1 MRMLCEARLSGTD
14 HLTFTEN
21 LRNLEYF
28 HEERMTRRIALLFF
42 GASIVPAIS
51 LAQVRVDLSFTMSDS
66 VLLDATII
74 KPSGSP
80 PAGGFPGLV
89 LVHGFGGTKDEML
102 PVCLL
107 LASRGYEAL
116 AYSVRG
122 QGNSGGLSTIV
133 GDRERRDLLEI
144 IQHFRSVPDVDPD
157 HLGVTG
163 WSQGGIHSWMAALYQ
178 MPGVRAVA
186 PLLAT
191 PDFAQALAPNG
202 AVRYGL
208 TYEMSLSTVRYAP
221 ERDRVK
227 SFIIADQY
235 DSVMAYINARNLT
248 HLLDSVRIPVFQE
261 LGWADY
267 LFPVNGGI
275 EAAASLSA
283 RNVPIR
289 SYYGTNGHGEPIDNQ
304 EMSFELDQTVQWFDH
319 WLREL
324 PLTQD
329 SLPLVFYADDRP
341 GWPHHV
347 TLTWPPE
354 PYQTVRLFL
363 TTAGLA
369 TEPPMTDADL
379 SFALAYDQTYT
390 PEMGWDDAYGGT
402 RFGSAFSSLPTRL
415 VSEPLQDSVEIT
427 GIPRGLLH
435 VRSNATQFQ
444 AHVHLY
450 DVDQTDWKLIS
461 RASYGIRGNAIN
473 ETKDISFEASA
484 LSHIVPAGHS
494 LGMEITSLDTLRQD
508 QANTV
513 PFFVSSQ
520 SEVLSTSQSPSYVDI
535 PVVGT
540 GFVTA
545 IAEARQQPGPGF
557 RLEQNYPNPFNPVT
571 RIKYTIGGDRGE
583 GVGNRDM
590 GAGDWSGSARGG
602 AATLGPA
609 GAGPEGLGARK
620 TKLVVYD
627 ILGRQV
633 ATLVNEPKMPGNY
646 EVSFDASGLASG
658 MYIYRLSAGSSVQA
672 RTMILIK

>member
-21 LRNLEYF
+21 LRNLEYL

-122 QGNSGGLSTIV
+122 QGNSGGLSTVV

-235 DSVMAYINARNLT
+235 DNARNLT

-275 EAAASLSA
+275 EAAASLWA

-324 PLTQD
+324 PLSQD

-557 RLEQNYPNPFNPVT
+557 RLEQNYPNPFNPRTGIRFQVT
-571 RIKYTIGGDRGE
+571 
-583 GVGNRDM
+583 GVSDVKI
-590 GAGDWSGSARGG
+590 
-602 AATLGPA
+602 T
-609 GAGPEGLGARK
+609 
-620 TKLVVYD
+620 VYD
-627 ILGRQV
+627 ILGREV
-633 ATLVNEPKMPGNY
+633 RVLVNERKQPGIY
-646 EVSFDASGLASG
+646 EVSFDGSGLASG
-658 MYIYRLSAGSSVQA
+658 LYLYRLTARQMDGGQAGLYVAA
-672 RTMILIK
+672 RRMVLVK